1 MSTFYIRIR
10 IILLPDKT
18 TKNVVKETQKTPF
31 KFLFCK
37 LTWSSS
43 SPALSK
49 IRNRSRRNWK
59 IHMSMHVGREKDT
72 YKNIRTSAVIETAVQ
87 LNIFYTKGTEHN

>member
-18 TKNVVKETQKTPF
+18 PKTGWRRL
-31 KFLFCK
+31 KKLLKTLFLK

-59 IHMSMHVGREKDT
+59 IHMSMRVGHGKDT
-72 YKNIRTSAVIETAVQ
+72 YKI
-87 LNIFYTKGTEHN
+87 